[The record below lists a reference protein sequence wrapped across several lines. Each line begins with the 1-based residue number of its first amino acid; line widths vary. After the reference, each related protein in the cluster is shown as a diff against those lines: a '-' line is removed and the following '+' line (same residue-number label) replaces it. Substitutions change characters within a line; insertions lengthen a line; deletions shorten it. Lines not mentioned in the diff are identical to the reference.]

1 MKRLAFINE
10 KGGTGKTTLAANM
23 AAYLAQ
29 KKNLRVLC
37 VDMDTQ
43 GHLGKSLGVEGRLLE
58 TTISEL
64 LNRSVRDWRKAAQP
78 TRIDNLHVLPS
89 DKRLAQVSVGMGIG
103 SQDAARLHRIL
114 AQVEESGEYDVVI
127 IDSPPSVGPLSLNVM
142 VSASDVIVPVQ
153 LAYLALEGCADV
165 VETIESVRTNYS
177 VGNPQLGA
185 VVATFYRRTNLAH
198 EILNSLN
205 KAFGSKLARS
215 VVGYSVKIDEA
226 QSHGQTI
233 FEYAPGSTGAQ
244 VFERLGDE
252 LYKKVITTKRR

>member
-1 MKRLAFINE
+1 M
-10 KGGTGKTTLAANM
+10 
-23 AAYLAQ
+23 
-29 KKNLRVLC
+29 
-37 VDMDTQ
+37 
-43 GHLGKSLGVEGRLLE
+43 
-58 TTISEL
+58 
-64 LNRSVRDWRKAAQP
+64 
-78 TRIDNLHVLPS
+78 
-89 DKRLAQVSVGMGIG
+89 
-103 SQDAARLHRIL
+103 
-114 AQVEESGEYDVVI
+114 VI

-205 KAFGSKLARS
+205 KAFGGKLARS

-233 FEYAPGSTGAQ
+233 FEYAPGSNGAQ

-252 LYKKVITTKRR
+252 LYRKVITTKRR